1 LPVLIFTFLISPL
14 AAQTGPTTEA
24 EPLWS
29 IQVQVSGVLANPL
42 GQLALQKF
50 AEEEPEAFSKVNE
63 SVEALGFDPRT
74 EIKTLLITGDGFGP
88 GDVVVQGELGQ
99 TIGNLEGWILAAPG
113 YQSEDLDSDTLLH
126 SFVIDEGDGQQRL
139 WCAMPRSDATGA
151 FRVIAAFDKATV
163 LSLAKTVRAGQ
174 AQQFA
179 AIPNDLVT
187 LQFTDLS
194 AAPLDIDDEDPGAAV
209 IKTISGVAFK
219 LASIENELK
228 ATLNLKASSPVKAKQ
243 LSQLLQGL
251 KAAVQLAKGEIQED
265 EALQV
270 IEMLETVQV
279 LHAEGADEVTAEFA
293 APVSLIEQL
302 INAL

>member
-1 LPVLIFTFLISPL
+1 
-14 AAQTGPTTEA
+14 
-24 EPLWS
+24 
-29 IQVQVSGVLANPL
+29 
-42 GQLALQKF
+42 
-50 AEEEPEAFSKVNE
+50 
-63 SVEALGFDPRT
+63 
-74 EIKTLLITGDGFGP
+74 
-88 GDVVVQGELGQ
+88 
-99 TIGNLEGWILAAPG
+99 
-113 YQSEDLDSDTLLH
+113 
-126 SFVIDEGDGQQRL
+126 
-139 WCAMPRSDATGA
+139 
-151 FRVIAAFDKATV
+151 
-163 LSLAKTVRAGQ
+163 
-174 AQQFA
+174 
-179 AIPNDLVT
+179 LVT

-219 LASIENELK
+219 LACIENELK